1 MSVRQRERERE
12 IYLLFCL
19 FDAMWLLVLE
29 LSLVYSAVGM
39 LLAFPDHI
47 IYSSCLYGY
56 VLKPTYLDGL
66 LIIDNS

>member
-1 MSVRQRERERE
+1 MFLVTLLVLQFS
-12 IYLLFCL
+12 LFCL
-19 FDAMWLLVLE
+19 FDDMWLLVLE
-29 LSLVYSAVGM
+29 LYLVYAAVGM
-39 LLAFPDHI
+39 LLAFPDRT